1 MIEGELVALRAREPE
16 DAAAYHAWHSDAE
29 TMRWWDRV
37 YPPLPADLQAER
49 LRGVPSPSYA
59 EPSFTITDRATGAAI
74 GWCGLHHVSEVHR
87 HAELGVLIGEAAY
100 RGRGYGTDATRTL
113 CRFAFARMNLARVTL
128 VVFPENTGARRAYE
142 RVGFAVEGVQ
152 RNAHWKRGA
161 WHDLV
166 HMAVFP
172 DTLR

>member
-37 YPPLPADLQAER
+37 YPPLPVDLQEER
-49 LRGVPSPSYA
+49 LRSVPSPSYA
-59 EPSFTITDRATGAAI
+59 EPSFTITDRARGTAI

-87 HAELGVLIGEAAY
+87 HAELGVLLGDPAY
-100 RGRGYGTDATRTL
+100 RGRGYGADATRTL
-113 CRFAFARMNLARVTL
+113 CRFAFTRMNLARVTL
-128 VVFPENTGARRAYE
+128 VVFPENTGARRVYE

-172 DTLR
+172 ETLR